1 MRTVVALLLLGA
13 LAAGGA
19 APLSAQSPAPPR
31 AGSFAPRAST
41 APRVYGAP
49 IGTRILGR
57 AKKPRRA
64 HVHGPAPAR

>member
-13 LAAGGA
+13 LALGVA
-19 APLSAQSPAPPR
+19 APLSAQSSAPPR
-31 AGSFAPRAST
+31 PGSLAPRASAT
-41 APRVYGAP
+41 SHVYGAP

-57 AKKPRRA
+57 AKRPRRA